1 MFDTHHTVYEPIPG
15 NLDDLQPGPELGGVL
30 ACVDVD
36 EVSPYDRIVVLRVHG
51 RQRAFHDAE
60 YYRAMTA
67 VRDGMG
73 IDDPRW
79 ASEAAAAEIQCA
91 LHLTRRATETELAF
105 AIDLQQ
111 RLPRVWTALIDGDI
125 DLRRARVFGHATVH
139 LPAGVAHDVVER
151 IIEAAKE
158 LTTGQLRA
166 RLAKWCIEADPDS
179 ARDRYQAAVK
189 DRRIV
194 IEATPDGTA
203 HLHAFDLPPHR
214 ATAITRRLN
223 HAARR
228 QHPNDERS
236 MDQRRAD
243 ALMDLL
249 EGKDVATGGA
259 IHLTVDVDTLAALND
274 HPGELNGYGPVIAD
288 IAHQV
293 AQQQADAEWRFTVTD
308 PETGELVVDGITRR
322 RPTAAMRRTVEA
334 RDQTCV
340 FPGCRMPAVDC
351 DFDHTRRWTDGGETS
366 EDNSA
371 PLCRHNHIH
380 KDHLGWSYTRL
391 PNGTYQWT
399 SPLGHT
405 YTTNK
410 KPP

>member
-1 MFDTHHTVYEPIPG
+1 V
-15 NLDDLQPGPELGGVL
+15 
-30 ACVDVD
+30 
-36 EVSPYDRIVVLRVHG
+36 
-51 RQRAFHDAE
+51 
-60 YYRAMTA
+60 
-67 VRDGMG
+67 
-73 IDDPRW
+73 
-79 ASEAAAAEIQCA
+79 
-91 LHLTRRATETELAF
+91 
-105 AIDLQQ
+105 
-111 RLPRVWTALIDGDI
+111 
-125 DLRRARVFGHATVH
+125 
-139 LPAGVAHDVVER
+139 
-151 IIEAAKE
+151 
-158 LTTGQLRA
+158 
-166 RLAKWCIEADPDS
+166 
-179 ARDRYQAAVK
+179 VK
-189 DRRIV
+189 DRRVV

-334 RDQTCV
+334 RDKTCV

-380 KDHLGWSYTRL
+380 KDHLGWNYTRL

-405 YTTNK
+405 YTTSRR
-410 KPP
+410 PP